1 MKYFAYSLVA
11 ISLLNLV
18 ELPAQTT
25 VSGPISGTWDT
36 SGSPYFVIDNCV
48 VPTNQSLVIKPGVK
62 VVIGQNLRI
71 TVNGWME
78 AIGTSDSCIQ
88 FTAPNDTVYWDK
100 ILVNYS
106 LGGVTKFRYCNFNNA
121 DTALH
126 LLNAAHT
133 NEAMRNEIQFCT
145 FENCAKLGIQVEA
158 IGTFRSNGMSA
169 PTAFR
174 PHASPIISNNVF
186 DATTDGITLFV
197 QGSRWQHT
205 MGYWYTYG
213 NASPIIA
220 GNVFKNLSGSALEMT
235 KGNITENA
243 SFPVF
248 VNNTLWEVSS
258 GVFAQEPYDAIV
270 KNNIFANTEIGVK
283 REGVLTSSVTHNC
296 FYEKNS
302 NNFVGFPLSYGA
314 IVMNNDNDTPCDI
327 GFNIFLDPQFVSGQT
342 YDYRLQSIS
351 PCIDAG
357 DPASPPDPDDTRAD
371 MGAFYFDQTT
381 VGVHDDT
388 VRIGEAFSS
397 QGGKVSVPILLDSQ
411 GDENALGFS
420 LQFDTAV
427 ISFSEVAK
435 GRDASNA
442 TLNPNEGEVDSGR
455 LGIALALPA
464 GQVFPAGVREIVVL
478 TFDLAM
484 NTTADSTKI
493 MFIDQPIVREVVDIN
508 AHTLPAIWISGNIIL
523 KSCGVEGDVTPSLG
537 GDGVVSIT
545 DWVKVGIFAAG
556 LDQPVAGCEF
566 QKADCS
572 PTPCGDG
579 RIGIADWVQ
588 TGLYAAGLDP
598 ATPAC
603 GPLEPTLLA
612 ASVQQT
618 GGIKLTK
625 GASTRTVRIINP
637 NFQPGQMHKVTV
649 ELEAQGDEN
658 ALGFSLNFDPTIVTY
673 ESASV
678 GQDAAN
684 AVLNINSNK
693 KDNGRVGFALALQT
707 NQAFASGSA
716 EVIVVTFSVKSE
728 VSAVSTPIEFIDDPI
743 VKEIVDVTANVL
755 TAQWTPMTAVTET
768 LKKTPMTFGL
778 SQNYPNPFN
787 PETVILYELPQMSQV
802 EVVIFN
808 LLGERIRTLVN
819 QRQMA
824 GQHRLHWDGRNE
836 FGMPVPSGVY
846 LYRLRAGE
854 FVQTRKMVLMQ

>member
-283 REGVLTSSVTHNC
+283 REGALTSWVSYNC

-302 NNFVGFPLSYGA
+302 NTFVGFPSSYGA
-314 IVMNNDNDTPCDI
+314 IVMNNNNGTPCDI
-327 GFNIFLDPQFVSGQT
+327 GFNIFLDPQFVNGEDF
-342 YDYRLQSIS
+342 YLLQSS
-351 PCIDAG
+351 SCIDAG
-357 DPASPPDPDDTRAD
+357 TRDSTTFFLPDFDIAGNSRILDGNGDGSSVVDLGAYEYRSPTNITEKRERLNTP
-371 MGAFYFDQTT
+371 
-381 VGVHDDT
+381 
-388 VRIGEAFSS
+388 
-397 QGGKVSVPILLDSQ
+397 
-411 GDENALGFS
+411 
-420 LQFDTAV
+420 
-427 ISFSEVAK
+427 SE
-435 GRDASNA
+435 
-442 TLNPNEGEVDSGR
+442 
-455 LGIALALPA
+455 LAL
-464 GQVFPAGVREIVVL
+464 F
-478 TFDLAM
+478 
-484 NTTADSTKI
+484 
-493 MFIDQPIVREVVDIN
+493 
-508 AHTLPAIWISGNIIL
+508 
-523 KSCGVEGDVTPSLG
+523 
-537 GDGVVSIT
+537 
-545 DWVKVGIFAAG
+545 
-556 LDQPVAGCEF
+556 
-566 QKADCS
+566 
-572 PTPCGDG
+572 
-579 RIGIADWVQ
+579 
-588 TGLYAAGLDP
+588 
-598 ATPAC
+598 
-603 GPLEPTLLA
+603 
-612 ASVQQT
+612 
-618 GGIKLTK
+618 
-625 GASTRTVRIINP
+625 
-637 NFQPGQMHKVTV
+637 
-649 ELEAQGDEN
+649 
-658 ALGFSLNFDPTIVTY
+658 
-673 ESASV
+673 
-678 GQDAAN
+678 
-684 AVLNINSNK
+684 
-693 KDNGRVGFALALQT
+693 
-707 NQAFASGSA
+707 
-716 EVIVVTFSVKSE
+716 
-728 VSAVSTPIEFIDDPI
+728 
-743 VKEIVDVTANVL
+743 
-755 TAQWTPMTAVTET
+755 
-768 LKKTPMTFGL
+768 
-778 SQNYPNPFN
+778 QNYPNPFN

-819 QRQMA
+819 QRQAA